1 MKRSSRRW
9 KEEAD
14 ALEVAAQAYE
24 EGKRRGKGNSEVL
37 ILWLF
42 YKEQDVEEASGG
54 LYHPSKKKR
63 LYELGRKP
71 ANTLI
76 ADKSALRVLRTK
88 GGGSK
93 TVTLRAF
100 EANVYNPK
108 TKKHAVVI
116 RMRLV
121 ILLT

>member
-1 MKRSSRRW
+1 M
-9 KEEAD
+9 
-14 ALEVAAQAYE
+14 V
-24 EGKRRGKGNSEVL
+24 
-37 ILWLF
+37 
-42 YKEQDVEEASGG
+42 

-108 TKKHAVVI
+108 TKKHAKVGIKNETGNPANVNYV
-116 RMRLV
+116 RRN
-121 ILLT
+121 ILTKGAIVDTSLGKARITSSMVSMVALKRC